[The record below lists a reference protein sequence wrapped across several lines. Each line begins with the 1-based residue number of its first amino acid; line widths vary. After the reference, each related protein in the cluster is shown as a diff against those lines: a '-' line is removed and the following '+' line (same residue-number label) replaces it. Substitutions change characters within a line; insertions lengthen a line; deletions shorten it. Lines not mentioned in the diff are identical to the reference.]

1 MGFSLQQFS
10 ALFKIRDAAG
20 QPYVLIGGQAVNY
33 WAERYLCENIPCRMA
48 LIGLGHRYA
57 GGYAVVTN

>member
-20 QPYVLIGGQAVNY
+20 QPYVLIG
-33 WAERYLCENIPCRMA
+33 
-48 LIGLGHRYA
+48 A
-57 GGYAVVTN
+57 GIEIVRVIHGARDLEAQFAK